1 MILVC
6 KIWKK
11 SSKFLSPTLN
21 RKGIERLMLQN
32 SHTPSWSKEVIIG
45 LSLGISTIVLMILI
59 PYVGYIWQRHS
70 RGRQGFGNEPQNY
83 WFRQRRLRPPSEC
96 FHLFQ
101 AGPHSDFRRIDQEN
115 QSSSGLLSDG
125 SIVLDYMPPDEH
137 SRLGELQ
144 WRDQMEL
151 RNIGKRRMEVEEV

>member
-1 MILVC
+1 
-6 KIWKK
+6 
-11 SSKFLSPTLN
+11 
-21 RKGIERLMLQN
+21 MLQN
-32 SHTPSWSKEVIIG
+32 SQPASWSKEAIIG

-59 PYVGYIWQRHS
+59 PYVAHIWQKRY
-70 RGRQGFGNEPQNY
+70 RGRQAFGNEPQNY
-83 WFRQRRLRPPSEC
+83 WLRQRRLRPPSEC
-96 FHLFQ
+96 IHLFQ
-101 AGPHSDFRRIDQEN
+101 ANPHSDFRPIDQEI

-125 SIVLDYMPPDEH
+125 NIVLDYMPPDEH